1 MEHSQPFKGSY
12 GLRDS
17 SRDGDLTLQR
27 RQAPTRT
34 RRARASRSDR
44 QAPPNRHRIY
54 RDRMASLIVLLFG
67 MSFLMPTAYA
77 TAPTSLGLSP
87 DGVASLNVLPSRL
100 TERDSV
106 YINKDGLKCPRWAEL
121 IVETGFK
128 LKDLKTVD
136 ALIWRE
142 SRCIAKAHNKTL
154 NKDGSQ
160 DYGLMQINDRSW
172 CLKSRYYPKGYLQ
185 QLKILEVCEDLFNP
199 AINLEAAFALYQYS
213 KGFDQWLP

>member
-1 MEHSQPFKGSY
+1 
-12 GLRDS
+12 
-17 SRDGDLTLQR
+17 
-27 RQAPTRT
+27 
-34 RRARASRSDR
+34 
-44 QAPPNRHRIY
+44 
-54 RDRMASLIVLLFG
+54 MASLIVLLFG

-87 DGVASLNVLPSRL
+87 DGVAPLNVLPSRL

-121 IVETGFK
+121 IVKTGFK

-185 QLKILEVCEDLFNP
+185 QLKILKVCEDLFNP

>member
-12 GLRDS
+12 RLRDS
-17 SRDGDLTLQR
+17 SSDGDLTLQR
-27 RQAPTRT
+27 REAPSRT

-44 QAPPNRHRIY
+44 QATLNRHRIY
-54 RDRMASLIVLLFG
+54 GDRMASLIVLLFG

-77 TAPTSLGLSP
+77 SAPTSLGLVA
-87 DGVASLNVLPSRL
+87 DGVATVNVLPSRL

-106 YINKDGLKCPRWAEL
+106 YINEEDLKCPRWAEL
-121 IVETGFK
+121 IVESGFR

-136 ALIWRE
+136 ALIYRE

-172 CLKSRYYPKGYLQ
+172 CLKTRYYAKGYLQ
-185 QLKILEVCEDLFNP
+185 QLKILNVCEDLFDP

-213 KGFDQWLP
+213 EGFDQWLP